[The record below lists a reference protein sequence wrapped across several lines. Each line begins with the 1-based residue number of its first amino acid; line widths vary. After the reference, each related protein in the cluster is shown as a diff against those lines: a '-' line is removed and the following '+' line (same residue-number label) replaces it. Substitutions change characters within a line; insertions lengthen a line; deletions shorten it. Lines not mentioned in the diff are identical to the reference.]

1 MHFET
6 QQLFESWLDQEFGK
20 EIFNPGLDR
29 IKDALGPNLSKLN
42 QLKIITIAGTNGK
55 GQCAKLIENFLSTK
69 LKTALWTSPH
79 IKQISERFVFNSQ
92 QIDFEFLEQT
102 ALNLFNELKQ
112 AGHQLSY
119 YEFLF
124 VCFCHLALEQSVD
137 ILILEVGLGGR
148 LDAVNALNADYVCIP
163 SISRDHCEFLGNRYE
178 QILYEKL
185 GVTRSKSKVMTCFN
199 LNYLVSKT
207 DLYCNKLNA
216 NYENLYLNVLDFN
229 QRNQYLA
236 AKCCAE
242 LLDCGFK
249 DTLSF
254 MSSCLDD
261 RQIHLEHGEK
271 SIYLYGSHNLDGLR
285 KLVQFLKLNDYNK
298 LRYDRVVFAFSQRP
312 IADVRSMLQLIVES
326 FGKDCELIMTSFSH
340 HKALE
345 VNDEVEELIKLYKG
359 KLTYFEDWKSA
370 FDNYK
375 EIKNSVFLGSYYFI
389 NSCHEYFHEQGF
401 CSI

>member
-1 MHFET
+1 MNFET

-20 EIFNPGLDR
+20 ENFNPGLDR
-29 IKDALGPNLSKLN
+29 IKAALGSNLNKLN
-42 QLKIITIAGTNGK
+42 QLKIITVAGTNGK
-55 GQCAKLIENFLSTK
+55 GQCAKLIEKFLSTK
-69 LKTALWTSPH
+69 IKTALWTSPH

-92 QIDFEFLEQT
+92 EIEFKTLERT
-102 ALNLFNELKQ
+102 ALKLFNELKQ

-124 VCFCHLALEQSVD
+124 ICFCHLALKQKVD
-137 ILILEVGLGGR
+137 VLILEVGLGGR
-148 LDAVNALNADYVCIP
+148 LDAVNALDADYVCIP
-163 SISRDHCEFLGNRYE
+163 SISRDHSEYLGNRYE

-185 GVTRSKSKVMTCFN
+185 GVTRSTSKVLTCFN
-199 LNYLVSKT
+199 LSYLVLKT
-207 DLYCNKLNA
+207 SEYCNILNA
-216 NYENLYLNVLDFN
+216 QYENLELNTIDFN

-236 AKCCAE
+236 AKCCY
-242 LLDCGFK
+242 DVIDSGF
-249 DTLSF
+249 DNVLNF
-254 MSSCLDD
+254 MAAQVDE
-261 RQIHLEHGEK
+261 RQIHLKRDEK
-271 SIYLYGSHNLDGLR
+271 SIDLYGSHNLDGLR

-298 LRYDRVVFAFSQRP
+298 LRFDRVVFAFSQRP

-326 FGKDCELIMTSFSH
+326 FEKDCKLIMTSFSH

-345 VNDEVEELIKLYKG
+345 INDEVEDLLKLYKG

-370 FDNYK
+370 FNNYK

-401 CSI
+401 RSI